1 MSDTLFV
8 PNKNVK
14 RLADEV
20 KNLYGY
26 NTYTQTIEAALLMLK
41 EAKKKEVSYQEK
53 AIELQQRTKKFLGKE
68 YNSYTEEQ
76 RKAFFDDLSGG
87 F

>member
-53 AIELQQRTKKFLGKE
+53 AIEFQQRTRKFLGKE

>member
-1 MSDTLFV
+1 MADVLFV

-14 RLADEV
+14 KLADEV

-26 NTYTQTIEAALLMLK
+26 NTYTQTVEAALLMLK
-41 EAKKKEVSYQEK
+41 AAKKKEISYHEK
-53 AIELQQRTKKFLGKE
+53 ALEFQQRTRKFLGRGYKPR
-68 YNSYTEEQ
+68 TEEE